1 MGHTSEGK
9 VVAVAGAGRGIGR
22 EIALLSAGEASGRAS
37 SRARMSARDAVV
49 INYGYAEYA

>member
-22 EIALLSAGEASGRAS
+22 EIALLC
-37 SRARMSARDAVV
+37 ARDAIV